1 MDQYQQHG
9 GSGYNSNMQSQSGYP
24 TNGGGSYN
32 QSYGSQNSQ
41 MGYGQEYDHNSTGY
55 QDYR

>member
-1 MDQYQQHG
+1 MDQYQQH
-9 GSGYNSNMQSQSGYP
+9 GSGYNSNMQSSQSGYT
-24 TNGGGSYN
+24 TNGGSYN

-41 MGYGQEYDHNSTGY
+41 LGYGQEYDHNAGY